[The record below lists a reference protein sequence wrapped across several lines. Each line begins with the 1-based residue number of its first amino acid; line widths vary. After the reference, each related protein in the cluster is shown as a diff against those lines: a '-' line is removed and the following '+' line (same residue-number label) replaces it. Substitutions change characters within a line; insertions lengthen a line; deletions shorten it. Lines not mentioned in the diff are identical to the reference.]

1 MSEFK
6 RKSKFTSANIRRVI
20 MFIIFF
26 TGYIASYA
34 TGPLLAANNAMNS
47 SPEAIIWSA
56 GFGACLLFFPRAKSQ
71 VRQGVYPGLFRRY
84 FAANIDIVVA
94 MSSIMALFFPVLLLI
109 ENTARDE
116 WVWSWEA
123 ATSPFYIP
131 SLIVGILSCFVGLYF
146 YFRVHLERGCAT
158 PGQFM
163 MGFKV
168 IPVGAPHYNRRIW
181 NGLFWLWLWIFAW
194 AARTE
199 EEGVYTWDKNS
210 NSQAVRIW

>member
-1 MSEFK
+1 MNGFK
-6 RKSKFTSANIRRVI
+6 RKSKFIAENIRRAI

-26 TGYIASYA
+26 AGYIASYV
-34 TGPLLAANNAMNS
+34 TGPLLAANDTMNS

-56 GFGACLLFFPRAKSQ
+56 SFGACLLFFPRAKGK

-84 FAANIDIVVA
+84 FATNIDIVVA

-109 ENTARDE
+109 ENAARDE

-146 YFRVHLERGCAT
+146 YFRVHLERGRAT

-163 MGFKV
+163 MGYKV
-168 IPVGAPHYNRRIW
+168 IPVGAPNYNQRIW
-181 NGLFWLWLWIFAW
+181 NGVFWLWLWIFAW

-210 NSQAVRIW
+210 ISQAVRIW